1 MPAFADRVKETSTT
15 TGTSDI
21 VLAGA
26 ATQFRSFLQAYGA
39 LTTSG
44 IPYTIQGQSGGEW
57 EIGYGTFDGSSGLT
71 RDVILSSS
79 TGSKVSFSAGTKDV
93 FVTVPEDSITDFGIG
108 FTIAIAR
115 GWAMP

>member
-1 MPAFADRVKETSTT
+1 MPAIADRVKETSTT

-39 LTTSG
+39 RVTSE
-44 IPYTIQGQSGGEW
+44 IPYTMQGQSGGEW
-57 EIGYGTFDGSSGLT
+57 EMGYGTFNGSTGLS

-93 FVTVPEDSITDFGIG
+93 FVTLPTDAVADYGIG
-108 FTIAIAR
+108 FTIVIAR